1 MRDGRRGDTGR
12 CEVYRGAAWNRKSW
26 PRPPVEKSGR
36 IRHNLVASMVHISR
50 VYPSSG
56 WGCCWFITCSSS
68 SLSVGW
74 CTQVQRASKRNGRV
88 KRERITRRTVPSPLL
103 TNGCVNIKIVRRFSR
118 SISPS
123 IYRWCAFAAAI
134 HQIFTS
140 FEGMV
145 QDSMVR
151 STADSVFELRIDTRR
166 HLRNFS
172 SRIRYPSDAYHI
184 WRIRISKHAC
194 QFWKLTVESRLCFC
208 DYVIERIVTRIL
220 LFVASPTTYDNVIS

>member
-50 VYPSSG
+50 VYPSWG

-123 IYRWCAFAAAI
+123 IYRWCAFTAAI
-134 HQIFTS
+134 HQRFRFSRPLTRGGGSRFNGSFDCRQCVWVADRYTSTSAQFFFT
-140 FEGMV
+140 
-145 QDSMVR
+145 D
-151 STADSVFELRIDTRR
+151 
-166 HLRNFS
+166 
-172 SRIRYPSDAYHI
+172 
-184 WRIRISKHAC
+184 
-194 QFWKLTVESRLCFC
+194 
-208 DYVIERIVTRIL
+208 
-220 LFVASPTTYDNVIS
+220 

>member
-1 MRDGRRGDTGR
+1 MGMLLVHHLLIIIIERGMMHPGPKGVQKKWASEKGEDNTTDG
-12 CEVYRGAAWNRKSW
+12 
-26 PRPPVEKSGR
+26 
-36 IRHNLVASMVHISR
+36 
-50 VYPSSG
+50 
-56 WGCCWFITCSSS
+56 
-68 SLSVGW
+68 SLSFINEW
-74 CTQVQRASKRNGRV
+74 MCEYKDRASFLSFYLAK
-88 KRERITRRTVPSPLL
+88 
-103 TNGCVNIKIVRRFSR
+103 
-118 SISPS
+118 
-123 IYRWCAFAAAI
+123 YRWCAFAAAI

-140 FEGMV
+140 FEGEV

>member
-50 VYPSSG
+50 VYPSWG

-74 CTQVQRASKRNGRV
+74 CTQVQRASKRSEKGEDNTTDGSLSFINEWMCEYKDRASFLSFYLA
-88 KRERITRRTVPSPLL
+88 KYLSLM
-103 TNGCVNIKIVRRFSR
+103 CVRRCD
-118 SISPS
+118 SPDFHVLW
-123 IYRWCAFAAAI
+123 R
-134 HQIFTS
+134 
-140 FEGMV
+140 EGVV

>member
-1 MRDGRRGDTGR
+1 MGMLLVHHLLIIIIERGMMHPGPKGVQKKWASEKGEDNTTDG
-12 CEVYRGAAWNRKSW
+12 
-26 PRPPVEKSGR
+26 
-36 IRHNLVASMVHISR
+36 
-50 VYPSSG
+50 
-56 WGCCWFITCSSS
+56 
-68 SLSVGW
+68 SLSFINEW
-74 CTQVQRASKRNGRV
+74 MCEYKDRASFLSFYLAKYLSLMCVRCCDSPDFHV
-88 KRERITRRTVPSPLL
+88 LWREGV
-103 TNGCVNIKIVRRFSR
+103 
-118 SISPS
+118 
-123 IYRWCAFAAAI
+123 
-134 HQIFTS
+134 
-140 FEGMV
+140 V